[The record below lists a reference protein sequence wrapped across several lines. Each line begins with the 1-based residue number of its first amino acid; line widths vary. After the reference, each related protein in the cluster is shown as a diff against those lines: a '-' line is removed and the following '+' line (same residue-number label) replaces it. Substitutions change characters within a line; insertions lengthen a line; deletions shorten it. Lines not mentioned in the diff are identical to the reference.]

1 MAPGRKGLYVAENV
15 LGKRGTSGA
24 GGLVLGARGLRGW
37 GLVGLGPGP
46 TALEARGWGLGRGGG
61 EECRK
66 TLIEKEELG
75 IFFYNGEG
83 GRHSYFYCIS

>member
-37 GLVGLGPGP
+37 GLVELGPRP
-46 TALEARGWGLGRGGG
+46 MALEARGWGLGRV
-61 EECRK
+61 
-66 TLIEKEELG
+66 
-75 IFFYNGEG
+75 G
-83 GRHSYFYCIS
+83 GRKVGKP